1 MEKYK
6 QMKNSIY
13 KRTYG
18 WGYAAGLMLLS
29 SAVISAVLYL
39 ALIFSSGLPH
49 ISELLLSI
57 VVAPAFA
64 IPVALC
70 RILLYFMGKILSI
83 FGGLGKIIG
92 YPVIIIAFVTVLG
105 NVLVGSSD
113 RGILSSDLLTTIIA
127 VVVDVAVIVGS
138 IFLLKT
144 KKEPNFVDETQV
156 FAGECNEE
164 NQ

>member
-39 ALIFSSGLPH
+39 VLIFSSGFPH

-64 IPVALC
+64 IPVAIC
-70 RILLYFMGKILSI
+70 RILLYYVGKILSI
-83 FGGLGKIIG
+83 FGRLGKIIG
-92 YPVIIIAFVTVLG
+92 YPVIILAFVTFLG
-105 NVLVGSSD
+105 NVLVGSAD
-113 RGILSSDLLTTIIA
+113 GGILSSNLLTTVIA

-144 KKEPNFVDETQV
+144 KKEPADTTETQE
-156 FAGECNEE
+156 FAVESKEE
-164 NQ
+164 N